1 MLKRGRIKMKRKLSI
16 ADYITSA
23 RILGTI
29 CLIFTELFS
38 AAFYVIYTIC
48 GITDV
53 LDGFV
58 ARLTNTSS
66 DFGAKLDSVAD
77 IGFYTVVTLKW
88 IPYLWEK
95 LPRAV
100 WCTAAIALII
110 RIACYL
116 VVLLKFKMFA
126 SMHTYLNK
134 FNGFVFFLLP
144 YLIMKLDLVVVCAVI
159 CVIAVIASF
168 EEFCIHISSREY
180 QPNIKTVFNKIRPG
194 RIENA

>member
-1 MLKRGRIKMKRKLSI
+1 MKRKFSI
-16 ADYITSA
+16 ANYITSA

-38 AAFYVIYTIC
+38 PVFYLIYTIC

-95 LPRAV
+95 LPQTV
-100 WCTAAIALII
+100 WCTAAVAFAI
-110 RIACYL
+110 RIACYI
-116 VVLLKFKMFA
+116 VVLFKFKMFA

-144 YLIMKLDLVVVCAVI
+144 YLIMRLDLVAVCAVI

-168 EEFCIHISSREY
+168 EELCIHVFSKEY
-180 QPNIKTVFNKIRPG
+180 QANVKTVFNKICTG
-194 RIENA
+194 RKENA